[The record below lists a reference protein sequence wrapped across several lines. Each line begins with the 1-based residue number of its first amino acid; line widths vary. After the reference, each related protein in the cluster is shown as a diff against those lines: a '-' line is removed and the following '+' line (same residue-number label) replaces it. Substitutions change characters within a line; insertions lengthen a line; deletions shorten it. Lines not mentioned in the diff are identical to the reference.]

1 MENINSLKNL
11 SQKELTEILKQPE
24 DSLVTSILTEED
36 KTEIGIGLCKMVL
49 LRSEDIEDYNFELWM
64 EYFIDQ
70 GYTKLDI
77 FDIIEC
83 GKRMRKF
90 GNYKLAI
97 GDLISE
103 WENSMDSYKLSYY
116 EAKRELRTEKK
127 HKIKNKNKET

>member
-1 MENINSLKNL
+1 
-11 SQKELTEILKQPE
+11 
-24 DSLVTSILTEED
+24 
-36 KTEIGIGLCKMVL
+36 MVL

-116 EAKRELRTEKK
+116 EAKRELRIEKK